1 MYREVG
7 IYLNPGGGAFQEAVS
22 SEIYVDKTE
31 LIQYT
36 NRVLKTLQKY
46 ICVSRPRRFGKSTA
60 ANMLVAYYGRGEDSR
75 GLFKG
80 LKIEKEPSFDQ
91 HLNQYN
97 VIFLNM
103 QDFLSRTHNV
113 DKMKALLEKRLL
125 RDLLRAYPDVDYLD
139 QTDLIGV
146 LEDIC
151 AECRIPFIFVIDEWD
166 CIFRENKDNAAA
178 QKMYLDFL
186 RNLLKDKTYVALA
199 YMTGILPV
207 KKYGTHSAL
216 NMFDEFSMTNPRQLA
231 EFVGFTESEVKSL
244 CRRYDMDFEETK
256 RWYDG
261 YRFGNLEHIYS
272 PRSVVSAMLSRCFDS
287 YWNQTETFEALR
299 DYIVMNYA
307 GLKDMVIELLAGKNK
322 RINISKFTNDMTT
335 FKSADD
341 VLTLLIHL
349 GYLGYD
355 YTAQEVFI
363 PNSEVA
369 SEFCNAVEDAG
380 WESVINAVRR
390 SDALLKATWKG
401 DSDAVARAVEEAHFE
416 TSVLKYNDENSLAC
430 VIALAY
436 YSAREYYMEI
446 RELPAGRGFAD
457 IVYLPRKNHPDK
469 PAMIVEL
476 KWNQSA
482 EGAIEQIREKK
493 YVKALEGYT
502 GSVLLVAVNY
512 DKSSKVHQCII
523 REIIC

>member
-1 MYREVG
+1 
-7 IYLNPGGGAFQEAVS
+7 
-22 SEIYVDKTE
+22 
-31 LIQYT
+31 
-36 NRVLKTLQKY
+36 
-46 ICVSRPRRFGKSTA
+46 
-60 ANMLVAYYGRGEDSR
+60 ML
-75 GLFKG
+75 
-80 LKIEKEPSFDQ
+80 
-91 HLNQYN
+91 
-97 VIFLNM
+97 
-103 QDFLSRTHNV
+103 
-113 DKMKALLEKRLL
+113 
-125 RDLLRAYPDVDYLD
+125 
-139 QTDLIGV
+139 
-146 LEDIC
+146 
-151 AECRIPFIFVIDEWD
+151 
-166 CIFRENKDNAAA
+166 FR
-178 QKMYLDFL
+178 
-186 RNLLKDKTYVALA
+186 
-199 YMTGILPV
+199 
-207 KKYGTHSAL
+207 S
-216 NMFDEFSMTNPRQLA
+216 
-231 EFVGFTESEVKSL
+231 
-244 CRRYDMDFEETK
+244 
-256 RWYDG
+256 
-261 YRFGNLEHIYS
+261 
-272 PRSVVSAMLSRCFDS
+272 
-287 YWNQTETFEALR
+287 
-299 DYIVMNYA
+299 
-307 GLKDMVIELLAGKNK
+307 
-322 RINISKFTNDMTT
+322 
-335 FKSADD
+335 DD

-355 YTAQEVFI
+355 YAAQEVFI

>member
-1 MYREVG
+1 
-7 IYLNPGGGAFQEAVS
+7 
-22 SEIYVDKTE
+22 
-31 LIQYT
+31 
-36 NRVLKTLQKY
+36 
-46 ICVSRPRRFGKSTA
+46 
-60 ANMLVAYYGRGEDSR
+60 
-75 GLFKG
+75 
-80 LKIEKEPSFDQ
+80 
-91 HLNQYN
+91 
-97 VIFLNM
+97 
-103 QDFLSRTHNV
+103 
-113 DKMKALLEKRLL
+113 
-125 RDLLRAYPDVDYLD
+125 
-139 QTDLIGV
+139 
-146 LEDIC
+146 
-151 AECRIPFIFVIDEWD
+151 
-166 CIFRENKDNAAA
+166 
-178 QKMYLDFL
+178 
-186 RNLLKDKTYVALA
+186 
-199 YMTGILPV
+199 
-207 KKYGTHSAL
+207 
-216 NMFDEFSMTNPRQLA
+216 
-231 EFVGFTESEVKSL
+231 
-244 CRRYDMDFEETK
+244 MDFEETK

-261 YRFGNLEHIYS
+261 YRFENLEHIYS

-307 GLKDMVIELLAGKNK
+307 GLKDMVIELLAGENK
-322 RINISKFTNDMTT
+322 KINISKFTNDMTT

-355 YTAQEVFI
+355 YAAQEVFI

-369 SEFCNAVEDAG
+369 SEFCNAMEDAG
-380 WESVINAVRR
+380 WERVINAVRR
-390 SDALLKATWKG
+390 SDALLEATWKG
-401 DSDAVARAVEEAHFE
+401 DSDVVAKGVEEAHFE